1 MQYGA
6 SRHITPLYFPNINYF
21 DIAYLLVTT
30 LRRCSAAQLA
40 SYWQVNTRL
49 VTAASCMTPV
59 PLVSVQVRPLV
70 GGTMVTP

>member
-21 DIAYLLVTT
+21 YIEYLIHI
-30 LRRCSAAQLA
+30 LRRCPAAQFP
-40 SYWQVNTRL
+40 SYWQVSTRL